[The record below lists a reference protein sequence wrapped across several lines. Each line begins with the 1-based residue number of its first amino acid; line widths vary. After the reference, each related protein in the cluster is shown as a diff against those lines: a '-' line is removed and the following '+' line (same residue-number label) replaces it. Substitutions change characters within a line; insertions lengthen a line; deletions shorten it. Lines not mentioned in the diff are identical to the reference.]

1 MEKALGVIGCGKM
14 AYALVKGIHSSPDLK
29 IGGILVNDVNPSRT
43 ALFAAEFKSIAM
55 EQWELVNQSTTVIL
69 AVKPQQVA
77 DVLNMTRDA
86 WTGDKLLIS
95 VAAGIKTGTIEELLD
110 VPVPVVRIMPNTPCI
125 VGSGVSAYCPGKHT
139 RSEDLELVEKVFS
152 TMGLALP
159 MEEKNMDAVTAV
171 SGSGPA
177 YAFLVVEAMMNAAV
191 KIGLDINTSRALVLK
206 TIEGSIKMLEDT
218 GEHPAILREQVC
230 SPAGTTIA
238 GIRQL
243 EVDGLRAA
251 FFNAIEAAY
260 LRSIELGNK

>member
-1 MEKALGVIGCGKM
+1 MEQTLGIIGCGKM
-14 AYALVKGIHSSPDLK
+14 AYALVKGIHSSPNLK
-29 IGGILVNDVNPSRT
+29 VGGLLVNDVNPSRT
-43 ALFAAEFKSIAM
+43 ALFAAEFKSTAM
-55 EQWELVNQSTTVIL
+55 EQWELVKHSSAVIL

-77 DVLNMTRDA
+77 DVLALTRDA
-86 WTGDKLLIS
+86 WTDDKLLIS
-95 VAAGIKTGTIEELLD
+95 IAAGVKTGTIEGLLE
-110 VPVPVVRIMPNTPCI
+110 VTLPVVRIMPNTPCL
-125 VGSGVSAYCPGKHT
+125 VGAGVSAYCPGKHA

-191 KIGLDINTSRALVLK
+191 QVGLDINTARALVLK

-243 EVDGLRAA
+243 EDKGLRAA

-260 LRSIELGNK
+260 LRSIALGNK